1 MIKKAI
7 YMLQFLFVHFVLEI
21 PVGKREFITIFGNDY
36 DTKDGTT
43 VLDYVH
49 VVDLAEV
56 HLWAIDYLS
65 KDNDRT
71 IFNIGSSVG
80 FSTLDIIQT
89 IEEHTQK
96 NMPIKYGQRKASDSH
111 SLIASSKKIEALL
124 GWKPKYTDLDS
135 MIDSAWKW
143 HENHPDGYTS

>member
-1 MIKKAI
+1 MEVS
-7 YMLQFLFVHFVLEI
+7 L
-21 PVGKREFITIFGNDY
+21 GKRGFITIFGNDY
-36 DTKDGTT
+36 NTKDGIT
-43 VLDYVH
+43 VRDYVH
-49 VVDLAEV
+49 VVDLAEA
-56 HLWAIDYLS
+56 HLLAIDYLS

-71 IFNIGSSVG
+71 IFNVGSSVG
-80 FSTLDIIQT
+80 FSTLEIIRT

-96 NMPIKYGQRKASDSH
+96 KIPIKYGQRKAGDSH

-124 GWKPKYTDLDS
+124 GWKPTYTDLDS

>member
-1 MIKKAI
+1 MEVP
-7 YMLQFLFVHFVLEI
+7 L
-21 PVGKREFITIFGNDY
+21 GKREFITIFGNNY

-56 HLWAIDYLS
+56 HLLAIDYLS

-71 IFNIGSSVG
+71 IFNMGSSVG
-80 FSTLDIIQT
+80 FSTLEIIQT

-96 NMPIKYGQRKASDSH
+96 NIPIKYGQPRAGDPH

-143 HENHPDGYTS
+143 HENHLDGYTS